1 MSSLDTWWTGLRT
14 AALVGTTRR
23 PPPPLPELG
32 VAARTDARAEE
43 ALLDAAALGAA
54 LRRSGVHAASGREPA
69 ETAPD
74 ETQPEAPPSA
84 VPLLELLLEQLA
96 AGGRQ
101 RRLLVGHWCEKAATT
116 GRRVPH
122 RLLPQLLELATAE
135 RDLQAAAA
143 EAAGERGRWLGR
155 LNPDWTWVAEGA
167 PAVATESWPILATD
181 ARLAL
186 LIRLRADDPATA
198 RQLVQSTWSTDS
210 AKDRKAQLDT
220 LWIGLGPDDE
230 DLLEQALDDRA
241 PSVRELAA
249 TLLDGLPGSARG
261 QRMAERLRPLIRAAG
276 VLKRE
281 IEVAL
286 PDEPDEAGVRDGL
299 RKPPRGRSKRGWWL
313 ERIVTGAPLEV
324 WTEVTRASPTTIV
337 TRIQDDDARHGLR
350 RAVQNRS
357 DSEWAR
363 ALLGRSWDPGLLP
376 LLPQDER
383 ERIALA
389 RLGALKARHQ
399 IGEVLAAVPAPWGS
413 KLSVAVV
420 RRLADD
426 DDADLTFRYLFSE
439 LAAGLHPDALALLD
453 QWRERTDGLPSSAAS
468 LLKFRSVKRSITE
481 AFS

>member
-14 AALVGTTRR
+14 AALVGTARR
-23 PPPPLPELG
+23 PPPPLPDLG
-32 VAARTDARAEE
+32 VAAREDARAEE
-43 ALLDAAALGAA
+43 TLLDAAALGAA
-54 LRRSGVHAASGREPA
+54 LRRSGVHATTGREPA

-74 ETQPEAPPSA
+74 ETQPDAPPRA
-84 VPLLELLLEQLA
+84 VPLLELLLTQLA

-101 RRLLVGHWCEKAATT
+101 RRLLLAHWCQEAAAA
-116 GRRVPH
+116 GCRVPH
-122 RLLPQLLELATAE
+122 RLLPLLLELATAE
-135 RDLQAAAA
+135 QELQTAAA
-143 EAAGERGRWLGR
+143 EVAGERGRWLGR

-167 PAVATESWPILATD
+167 PAIATEGWPILSTE
-181 ARLAL
+181 ARVAL
-186 LIRLRADDPATA
+186 LIRLRADDADTA
-198 RQLVQSTWSTDS
+198 RHLVQSTWSTDG

-249 TLLDGLPGSARG
+249 TLLDGLPDSARAH
-261 QRMAERLRPLIRAAG
+261 RMADRLRPLIRATG

-286 PDEPDEAGVRDGL
+286 PDEPDQAGVRDGL
-299 RKPPRGRSKRGWWL
+299 GKPPRSRSKRGWWL

-324 WTEVTRASPTTIV
+324 WTEVTRANPATIV
-337 TRIQDDDARHGLR
+337 SRIQDDDARHGLR
-350 RAVQNRS
+350 RAVQTRG

-376 LLPQDER
+376 LLPQEER

-389 RLGALKARHQ
+389 RLAALKARHQ
-399 IGEVLAAVPAPWGS
+399 IGEVLAAVPPPWGS

-439 LAAGLHPDALALLD
+439 LAAGLHPDALALLA
-453 QWRERTDGLPSSAAS
+453 QWRQRTDGLPLSAAS